1 MPTPPLP
8 ALALCPGR
16 LDLAPVAFGFQVDLA
31 NSRRLKGRRRETR
44 ALIPLA
50 VSQPIV
56 PVHSAQCWGGPA
68 LLCPFRYR
76 DGNGPSPWL
85 LSVAS
90 LSWFS
95 HPAHFM
101 VNKRF
106 MTPPAPPPTITPF
119 EHTVICF
126 PDPGRWKNCSK
137 ESSKYWGKYNPP
149 ALAAVPPLH
158 NGKEGA
164 WLCRRM
170 AMDCENRW
178 GLFPPVSSQGSR
190 MDSFSVYRLTPLWPK
205 RHLSYFRIAR

>member
-1 MPTPPLP
+1 MFFLAFQRIHFCKTKETSFVCVKKRKTECTRNSPSLYPDPQSTCPLHHSH
-8 ALALCPGR
+8 LALCPGR

-101 VNKRF
+101 VNKPF
-106 MTPPAPPPTITPF
+106 MTPPAPPPTTTPF
-119 EHTVICF
+119 EHTIICF

-137 ESSKYWGKYNPP
+137 ESSKY
-149 ALAAVPPLH
+149 
-158 NGKEGA
+158 
-164 WLCRRM
+164 
-170 AMDCENRW
+170 
-178 GLFPPVSSQGSR
+178 
-190 MDSFSVYRLTPLWPK
+190 
-205 RHLSYFRIAR
+205 